1 MPCCFT
7 FFKKNLIKNLLG
19 RPFKDFGKLITPKIH
34 NSNYHH
40 FWSGHSAFISQI
52 FNLKK
57 QQHLWYQI
65 AILSMQM
72 AVLEQVIFTWYEIL
86 SIQSN
91 YVCKYFYMNIL
102 KHNFCYKKKIYNS
115 KNTVLMCKYDN
126 KTAIPHK
133 GSHLILFCS
142 YCFRINHDFMARL

>member
-1 MPCCFT
+1 M
-7 FFKKNLIKNLLG
+7 LG

-34 NSNYHH
+34 NSNHYLS
-40 FWSGHSAFISQI
+40 FLVWSAFISQI

-65 AILSMQM
+65 AILSIQM
-72 AVLEQVIFTWYEIL
+72 SVLEWAIFTWYE
-86 SIQSN
+86 IQSN

-102 KHNFCYKKKIYNS
+102 KHNFCNKKNHNS